1 MVAQKKW
8 AYTLYENEQRML
20 ILSVLC
26 GGVGMYKLN
35 IPLSADEGQRAL
47 SDSAFLDSLAEA
59 VRAHPQDYS
68 EKSIRI

>member
-8 AYTLYENEQRML
+8 IYTLYQDERRML

-26 GGVGMYKLN
+26 GGIGMYELN
-35 IPLSADEGQRAL
+35 IPLSAEEGERAL
-47 SDSAFLDSLAEA
+47 NDSAFLDSLAEA

-68 EKSIRI
+68 EKSVKI